1 MHSGRKVFE
10 STSVISVFTGI
21 SRLLGLVRE
30 ILMARF
36 FGTSLARSAFDVAFR
51 IPNLFRAI
59 LGEGA
64 LNAAFV
70 PMFTEALEKEG
81 EEGANKLASSIFS
94 LIGSILLV
102 IVGIGTLLLLTL
114 SSFDLGEKWNMVVS
128 LACVT
133 LPYVIFICLAALC
146 MGVFHSRGKF
156 WVPAAS
162 QGLLNVVW
170 IAVLCGMFF
179 IPVLGSTP
187 SQRIYA
193 VAWAI
198 IVAGAVQLAFQ
209 SFFLRRRG
217 FNPKLNFDWSDPRVK
232 RFKML
237 MLPVVLGS
245 GATQLNVF
253 ISSMLAMSIGEWAP
267 AALGYADRLIYLPV
281 GMFAT
286 ALGSVLLPTFSRQA
300 ANDRKDELIKML
312 NGAIRNICL
321 VMTPVAAVTFALA
334 LPIVTLVFRAGEFDE
349 HSAMLTSRALL
360 AYVPGF
366 IVFGIYKVVVP
377 AFYGM
382 QDTKT
387 PVVIAVCSTV
397 LNLILNILSVMF
409 LPEGYQHAGLAGS
422 NVISILC
429 ASVAL
434 LAVLSRKVG
443 GIGLSRTAWSIVS
456 TLISGLIMGMAT
468 YRTYSYVS
476 MRWFDVIDGGKLHEF
491 GAIAVSA
498 SVGLVVYVVARLAVN
513 REETLDVARAIA
525 TRGKK

>member
-1 MHSGRKVFE
+1 MHSGRKIFE

-36 FGTSLARSAFDVAFR
+36 FGTSLARSAFDIAFR

-70 PMFTEALEKEG
+70 PLFTEALEKEG
-81 EEGANKLASSIFS
+81 EEGAHKLAASIFT
-94 LIGSILLV
+94 LVGSILLL
-102 IVGIGTLLLLTL
+102 IVGVGTLILLTL
-114 SSFDLGEKWNMVVS
+114 SSFDLGGKCNAVVS

-133 LPYVIFICLAALC
+133 LPYVFFICLAALC

-162 QGLLNVVW
+162 QGLLNIVW

-179 IPVLGSTP
+179 FPILGSTP

-193 VAWAI
+193 VAWSI
-198 IVAGAVQLAFQ
+198 IVAGAAQLAFQ
-209 SFFLRRRG
+209 SFFLRRQG
-217 FNPKLNFDWSDPRVK
+217 FNPRLSFDWADDRVK
-232 RFKML
+232 RFRRL

-245 GATQLNVF
+245 GVTQLNVF
-253 ISSMLAMSIGEWAP
+253 VSSILALSIGEWAP

-300 ANDRKDELIKML
+300 ANDRKDDLIKML
-312 NGAIRNICL
+312 NGAIRNICI
-321 VMTPVAAVTFALA
+321 VMTPVAAVTLALA

-387 PVVIAVCSTV
+387 PVVIAFCSTL
-397 LNLILNILSVMF
+397 LNLALNILSVMF
-409 LPEGYQHAGLAGS
+409 LPDGYQHAGLAGS
-422 NVISILC
+422 NVLSSLFASI
-429 ASVAL
+429 AL
-434 LAVLSRKVG
+434 LVVLNRKVG
-443 GIGLSRTAWSIVS
+443 GLGFVRTAWSMVS
-456 TLISGLIMGMAT
+456 TLISGLIMGVAT
-468 YRTYSYVS
+468 YRTYSFVTG
-476 MRWFDVIDGGKLHEF
+476 RWFNVIDGGKFHEF
-491 GAIAVSA
+491 GAVSVSA
-498 SVGLVVYVVARLAVN
+498 MAGLLVYIAARLAIS
-513 REETLDVARAIA
+513 REGTLDVARAIV